1 MHSFKRSIEA
11 PKPCSSTCSLQE
23 IARKVY
29 YYMNDAHIL
38 SSSVI
43 TKLLFTMMR
52 RLICACAVQIFP
64 YRYTV
69 NSPAKIVHR
78 QRVNAKHGA
87 R

>member
-1 MHSFKRSIEA
+1 MHSFKRSIKA
-11 PKPCSSTCSLQE
+11 PKPCSSTCSLQK

-29 YYMNDAHIL
+29 YYMNDAHIV

-52 RLICACAVQIFP
+52 RLSAPVLYKYSHVATRLIPLQ
-64 YRYTV
+64 
-69 NSPAKIVHR
+69 IVHR
-78 QRVNAKHGA
+78 QRVNAKYGA